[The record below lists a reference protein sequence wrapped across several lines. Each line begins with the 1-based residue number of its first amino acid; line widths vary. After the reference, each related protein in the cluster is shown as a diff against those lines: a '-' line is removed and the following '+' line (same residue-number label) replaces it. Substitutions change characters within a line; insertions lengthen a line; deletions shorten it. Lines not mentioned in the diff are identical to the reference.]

1 MSGSPAARTGRRAVA
16 FGALLIAGLT
26 LAGCGGGKDK
36 GPATTTTAPALPA
49 PVVAP
54 GVSRDAA
61 DVVRRWADTLRRGD
75 VTAAAK
81 FFAVPSFVANG
92 GPPARLRT
100 KAAILRFNR
109 SLPCGARLVRADRAR
124 HGFVIATFVLT
135 ERPGP
140 GTCGSGTDSTARTAF
155 RLRGGLIT
163 DWLRVQDLPEAE
175 STPA

>member
-1 MSGSPAARTGRRAVA
+1 MRGCPAARTGQTALVL
-16 FGALLIAGLT
+16 GALLIAFG
-26 LAGCGGGKDK
+26 GCGGSHKTQ
-36 GPATTTTAPALPA
+36 PSTTTASQATPA

-61 DVVRRWADTLRRGD
+61 NIVRRWADTLRRGD
-75 VTAAAK
+75 VAAAAK

-92 GPPARLRT
+92 GPPAHLT
-100 KAAILRFNR
+100 THAAILDFNR
-109 SLPCGARLVRADRAR
+109 SLPCGARLVRADRAH

-140 GTCGSGTDSTARTAF
+140 GTCGSGTGATARTAF
-155 RLRGGLIT
+155 RVKNGLIT

>member
-1 MSGSPAARTGRRAVA
+1 MRGSPATRTGQTALVL
-16 FGALLIAGLT
+16 GALLTALG
-26 LAGCGGGKDK
+26 GCGGGDK
-36 GPATTTTAPALPA
+36 TQPSTPTVSQSTPA

-61 DVVRRWADTLRRGD
+61 NIVRRWADTLRRGD
-75 VTAAAK
+75 VAAAAK

-92 GPPARLRT
+92 GPPAHLT
-100 KAAILRFNR
+100 THAAIIDFNR
-109 SLPCGARLVRADRAR
+109 SLPCGARLVRADRAH

-140 GTCGSGTDSTARTAF
+140 GTCGSGTGATARTAF
-155 RLRGGLIT
+155 RVKNGLIT